1 MDADFGS
8 ILENYDAGYTDSAL
22 HQSEWHSDIQLDQS
36 ELIWPIP
43 AAESGLHDIDHIY
56 AELHKRL
63 DQVAAQAIFLS
74 PTQANQIRQQ
84 NRSVIEKLAALEN
97 ALLDKHSDI
106 DPSLPDSPTT
116 SSSRERRTR
125 AGKRRQTL
133 QPRRRDTKEISTSGP
148 KRVRDHTEQTPRP
161 PCSKNLPI
169 NTGNIDSSLARKLL
183 QIGNPETIV
192 QLNEFSAQ
200 ASALPCTQPDVNS
213 LILNMGALTDMSSL
227 MRLVVALSLAIESS
241 AFGEQHF
248 RIRKR
253 IALAQF
259 YHAYTIAQNHPAMFL
274 SWCDEHQVQR
284 SCIAPKGSRKSAVQ
298 QRFAD
303 LIFNH
308 TGQNSMTGLVG
319 SVSGAEDTKRRCSKI
334 QTWRKSGKSW
344 AKFVERFGYGILLL
358 VPACLSDEE

>member
-1 MDADFGS
+1 MDADFDS
-8 ILENYDAGYTDSAL
+8 ILDNYDAGYTDGAL
-22 HQSEWHSDIQLDQS
+22 QQSEWQPDIQLDQS
-36 ELIWPIP
+36 DLIWSIP
-43 AAESGLHDIDHIY
+43 ATEAGLHDIDHIY

-97 ALLDKHSDI
+97 ALLDKNSDT
-106 DPSLPDSPTT
+106 DPSLPTSPTR

-125 AGKRRQTL
+125 AGKRRQTS
-133 QPRRRDTKEISTSGP
+133 QPRRRDTTEISSSSPT
-148 KRVRDHTEQTPRP
+148 RVRDYTDQTSRSPCPKNP
-161 PCSKNLPI
+161 PIS
-169 NTGNIDSSLARKLL
+169 TVNIDSTLARKLL
-183 QIGNPETIV
+183 QIGNPETRV
-192 QLNEFSAQ
+192 QLSEFYAQ
-200 ASALPCTQPDVNS
+200 ALTRPCTQPDVNK

-259 YHAYTIAQNHPAMFL
+259 YHAYTIAQNHPEMFL

-284 SCIAPKGSRKSAVQ
+284 SFIAPKGSRKSAVQ

-308 TGQNSMTGLVG
+308 TSQNSMIGLVG
-319 SVSGAEDTKRRCSKI
+319 SVSGVEDTKRRCSKI